1 VEGAGADS
9 LRFLR
14 LELAVARLL
23 ADAEDI
29 ERVGEPLLAT
39 LATNLGWEHAAV
51 WEPGPDGDLV
61 RAVAWTRPGAGDLDP
76 FEAQA
81 RALRLGSGEGL
92 PGRVWAAR
100 EPVWITDVTEEANFP
115 RSAAAAEAGLHAALG
130 FPVLGEG
137 DPPLGVIE
145 VLTSAMPE
153 PDPALLTTLESVGRQ
168 VGRFLEH
175 RAAERTVRQNEALL
189 QATLDAALDAVIT
202 MDHDGRIVAFNRAA
216 ETIFG
221 YRSDSVAG
229 HEMAETIVPPS
240 LRAQHRNGL
249 ARYLETG
256 ESRILGQRLEIT
268 GMRADGSEFPVELTI
283 TRIPLVG
290 PPMFTG
296 HVRDI
301 SDRVGMLEELRASRA
316 RLVTAGDEARQRLER
331 DLHDGAQQRLVATAL
346 DLRLARE
353 ELEAGESE
361 QGLRLLGEV
370 EEDLMKATAEL
381 RELARGI
388 HPGVLTRHG
397 LAVAVKSLAGRAS
410 FPVELRIE
418 PGGSLPQPIEA
429 AAYFVVAEALTNV
442 ARYAEASRAEVEIL
456 ATGEGL
462 AITVGDDGR
471 GGARLGAGTGLL
483 GLRDRVAALGG
494 ALEVVSPDGGGTVVR
509 ARLPLDP

>member
-1 VEGAGADS
+1 VEGVAADS

-29 ERVGEPLLAT
+29 ERVGDPLLAT

-51 WEPGPDGDLV
+51 WEPTADGELV
-61 RAVAWTRPGAGDLDP
+61 RAVAWTRPGSRNLDP
-76 FEAQA
+76 FDA
-81 RALRLGSGEGL
+81 RARELRLAPGEGL

-100 EPVWITDVTEEANFP
+100 EPVWITNVAEEPNFP
-115 RSAAAAEAGLHAALG
+115 RGEAAAEAGLHAALG

-137 DPPLGVIE
+137 EAPLAVIE

-153 PDPALLTTLESVGRQ
+153 PDPALLTTLESIGRQ

-175 RAAERTVRQNEALL
+175 RAAERAVRENEARL

-202 MDHDGRIVAFNRAA
+202 MDHHGRIVAFNRAA

-229 HEMAETIVPPS
+229 REMAETIVPPS
-240 LRAQHRNGL
+240 LRDRHRDGL

-268 GMRADGSEFPVELTI
+268 GMRADGREFPVELTI
-283 TRIPLVG
+283 TRIPLAG
-290 PPMFTG
+290 QPMFTG

-316 RLVTAGDEARQRLER
+316 RLVAAADEARRRLER
-331 DLHDGAQQRLVATAL
+331 DLHDGAQQLLVATAL

-353 ELEAGESE
+353 ELDAGDSE
-361 QGLRLLGEV
+361 RALRLLEEV
-370 EEDLMKATAEL
+370 EGDLMKATAEL

-397 LAVAVKSLAGRAS
+397 LAVAVRSLAGRAQ
-410 FPVELRIE
+410 FPVEVRIE
-418 PGGSLPQPIEA
+418 PGHSLPQPIEA

-442 ARYAEASRAEVEIL
+442 ARYAEATRAEVEIL
-456 ATGEGL
+456 ATGGGL

-471 GGARLGAGTGLL
+471 GGASLDNGTGLL

-494 ALEVVSPDGGGTVVR
+494 ALEVVSPEGSGTVVR